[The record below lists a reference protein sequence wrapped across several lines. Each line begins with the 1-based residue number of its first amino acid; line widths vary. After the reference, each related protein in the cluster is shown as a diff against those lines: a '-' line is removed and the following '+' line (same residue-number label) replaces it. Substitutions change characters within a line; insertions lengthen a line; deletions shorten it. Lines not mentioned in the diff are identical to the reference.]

1 MQQYFLSYLKVFIC
15 YYVGAENWNRFSFT
29 PGPINGRNRMYRYPL
44 GRSDQLPLQFKSIKV
59 KATLFTIYIYIYMYI
74 YVCTKTIKCLE
85 THHVR
90 LLKRSE
96 PIFTRLNRR
105 FG

>member
-1 MQQYFLSYLKVFIC
+1 MSVPRIETVFHLH
-15 YYVGAENWNRFSFT
+15 
-29 PGPINGRNRMYRYPL
+29 PGTVKGRNRMYGYPL

-59 KATLFTIYIYIYMYI
+59 KATLFTIYIYMYI

-96 PIFTRLNRR
+96 PVFTRLNRR

>member
-1 MQQYFLSYLKVFIC
+1 MSVPRIETVFHLH
-15 YYVGAENWNRFSFT
+15 
-29 PGPINGRNRMYRYPL
+29 PGTVKGRNRMYGYPL
-44 GRSDQLPLQFKSIKV
+44 GRSDQLPLQFKSLKV
-59 KATLFTIYIYIYMYI
+59 KATLFTILFTILYYIYICMYI

-96 PIFTRLNRR
+96 PVFTRLNRR

>member
-1 MQQYFLSYLKVFIC
+1 MSVPRIETVFHLH
-15 YYVGAENWNRFSFT
+15 
-29 PGPINGRNRMYRYPL
+29 PGTVKGRDRIYGYPL
-44 GRSDQLPLQFKSIKV
+44 GRSNQLPLQFKSIKV
-59 KATLFTIYIYIYMYI
+59 KATLFTIYIYIYI

-96 PIFTRLNRR
+96 PLFTRLNRR